1 MRFIRTLYTAAVVV
15 PTLAFAQ
22 QTPGSSWPIAAG
34 SRVRILSPVFGDKT
48 QTATVISSSTESL
61 VFRLNAGSASQAL
74 NTSSIT
80 RMDVST
86 GTRGHKLKGALI
98 GLATGA
104 VLGGIVGYA
113 TYQRP
118 TCKDPNGGLGCVA
131 IDFGPGGD
139 AAFLGGATGIIGTF
153 VGMLIGARKTDT
165 WAPVIVPQTAAAVEH

>member
-1 MRFIRTLYTAAVVV
+1 MRYISMLYAISLGV
-15 PTLAFAQ
+15 PVFSVA
-22 QTPGSSWPIAAG
+22 QTPGNPEGMVQSG

-48 QTATVISSSTESL
+48 QTATVISSSPESL
-61 VFRLNAGSASQAL
+61 VFRLNAGSAPQTLS
-74 NTSSIT
+74 TSTIT

-118 TCKDPNGGLGCVA
+118 TCNNPNGGFGCIA
-131 IDFGPGGD
+131 IDFGPSGD
-139 AAFLGGATGIIGTF
+139 AAFVGGAAGILGTF
-153 VGMLIGARKTDT
+153 VGMLIGARQTDT
-165 WAPVIVPQTAAAVEH
+165 WAPVIVPQTAAAIEH